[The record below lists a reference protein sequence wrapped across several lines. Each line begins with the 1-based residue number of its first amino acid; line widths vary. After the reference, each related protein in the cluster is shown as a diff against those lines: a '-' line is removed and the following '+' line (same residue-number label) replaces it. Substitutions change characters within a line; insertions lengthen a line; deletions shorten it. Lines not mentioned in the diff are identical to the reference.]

1 MNNLNSYYVYLHKTK
16 DGIPFYVGKG
26 KGKRAWDTNNR
37 NSNWIELV
45 NQITEYDVEIV
56 NDKLSER
63 QSLEIE
69 KNLISTIGISN
80 LTNILEEGYS
90 SGESAEYLKAEES
103 INDFINLC
111 KLYDTLCK

>member
-1 MNNLNSYYVYLHKTK
+1 MNSYYVYLHKTK
-16 DGIPFYVGKG
+16 DGVPFYVGKG
-26 KGKRAWDTNNR
+26 KGKRAWSTAR
-37 NSNWIELV
+37 NAGWKEFVQSIG
-45 NQITEYDVEIV
+45 EYDVEIV
-56 NDKLSER
+56 NHKLSER

-80 LTNILEEGYS
+80 LTNVLEEGYTI
-90 SGESAEYLKAEES
+90 GESAEYLKAEQS